1 MSPVLNSLAIR
12 QIVRWCVL
20 IAFVCLSLLYLN
32 SAFYS
37 AWVSSGP
44 PNPYPLGWSR
54 RAAGHLCFSGAALL
68 LGLGLFLLIRTLPKF
83 GRGAL
88 VCLVLGLLLLFA
100 PYVGRFVLADHC
112 LDQGGSW
119 SNQTIQCS
127 NE

>member
-12 QIVRWCVL
+12 QIVRWCVP
-20 IAFVCLSLLYLN
+20 IAFVCLSLLYLI
-32 SAFYS
+32 SDLYS